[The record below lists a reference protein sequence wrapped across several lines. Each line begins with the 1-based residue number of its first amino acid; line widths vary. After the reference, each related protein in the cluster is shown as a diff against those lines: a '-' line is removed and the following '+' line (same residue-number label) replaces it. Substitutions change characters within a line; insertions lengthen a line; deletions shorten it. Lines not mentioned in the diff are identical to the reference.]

1 MNIMLRIDETSKT
14 LVAPQA
20 DAFVADVAPDQSELT
35 ALLSSS
41 WDAFAG
47 EIGQPHLRFCAHRPA
62 PAIDML
68 AFDADTG
75 RVVVVQ
81 LSGDSDDERLM
92 RALAAAADVA
102 SWDAAKLELVHEA
115 LSAAVPGDSP
125 RIVIVAG
132 GGYAERP
139 LATAEWL
146 VRRHGVE
153 LSAFSINTF
162 RFGSER
168 LLSVRREFPPR
179 DGAQADPAA
188 AMQHMMASLPSHS
201 APPPP
206 RA

>member
-1 MNIMLRIDETSKT
+1 MLRIDETSKT

-35 ALLSSS
+35 TLLSSS
-41 WDAFAG
+41 WEAFAG
-47 EIGQPHLRFCAHRPA
+47 EMGQPHLRFCGHHPA
-62 PAIDML
+62 EGIDML

-81 LSGDSDDERLM
+81 LAGADDDERLS
-92 RALAAAADVA
+92 RALASAAQVA
-102 SWDAAKLELVHEA
+102 SWDAAQLEEVHEA

-125 RIVIVAG
+125 MIVLVAG
-132 GGYAERP
+132 GQPAERAM
-139 LATAEWL
+139 ATTEWL

-153 LSAFSINTF
+153 LSAFSVSTF

-179 DGAQADPAA
+179 EGASSDPAA
-188 AMQHMMASLPSHS
+188 AMQSMLASVS
-201 APPPP
+201 APPPG
-206 RA
+206 A

>member
-1 MNIMLRIDETSKT
+1 MLRIDETSQT

-20 DAFVADVAPDQSELT
+20 DAFVADVAPDQAELT
-35 ALLSSS
+35 TLLASS
-41 WDAFAG
+41 WEAFAG
-47 EIGQPHLRFCAHRPA
+47 ELGQPHLRFCAHQPA
-62 PAIDML
+62 PGVDML

-81 LSGDSDDERLM
+81 ISGAGDAERLL
-92 RALAAAADVA
+92 RALDAAAAVA
-102 SWDAAKLELVHEA
+102 SWDAARLASVHEA

-125 RIVIVAG
+125 RIVLVAG
-132 GGYAERP
+132 GGYDEGP

-153 LSAFSINTF
+153 LSAYSVNTY

-179 DGAQADPAA
+179 EGAQGDPAT
-188 AMQHMMASLPSHS
+188 AMQHMLASLPGHS
-201 APPPP
+201 APPPG
-206 RA
+206 A